1 MSYDMIQ
8 VDTVATPI
16 KERVSL
22 KLAKSREKR
31 EEKRFK
37 LVQLPSISF

>member
-8 VDTVATPI
+8 VDTVAKTVR
-16 KERVSL
+16 EQVSL
-22 KLAKSREKR
+22 KLANSREKR

-37 LVQLPSISF
+37 LVQLRSILI